1 MVIGERKCYVAGLD
15 LGQKRDF
22 SAISLLEIVERVYA
36 RKDPVTWEN
45 ARDTCVRI
53 VYLERVD
60 LGTPYRDVVT
70 HVVELMGDARLKD
83 STLVVDATGV
93 GTPVVD
99 MLRKADL
106 PCRMMPVTIT
116 GGEHDAPVKGGYHVP
131 KRELLTGLQVLVQSG
146 GLQIPR
152 RLMLADALIKELV
165 GMKEG
170 SRDDLALATSLAWWW
185 ARKSEAWRGVRGR
198 VV

>member
-1 MVIGERKCYVAGLD
+1 MVVGERRWYVAGLD

-22 SAISLLEIVERVYA
+22 SAIALLEIAERVLD
-36 RKDPVTWEN
+36 RRDPVTWEQ
-45 ARDTCVRI
+45 AKETCVRL
-53 VYLERVD
+53 VYLERVE
-60 LGTPYRDVVT
+60 LGTPYPDVVA
-70 HVVELMGDARLKD
+70 HVVGLMGDARLKD

-93 GTPVVD
+93 GTPVD
-99 MLRKADL
+99 MLRKANL
-106 PCRMMPVTIT
+106 ACRLMPVTIT
-116 GGEHDAPVKGGYHVP
+116 GGEHDSPVKGGYHVP
-131 KRELLTGLQVLVQSG
+131 KRELLTGLQVLVQQ
-146 GLQIPR
+146 GLLRIPR
-152 RLMLADALIKELV
+152 RLMLADAFIQELV

>member
-1 MVIGERKCYVAGLD
+1 
-15 LGQKRDF
+15 
-22 SAISLLEIVERVYA
+22 
-36 RKDPVTWEN
+36 
-45 ARDTCVRI
+45 
-53 VYLERVD
+53 
-60 LGTPYRDVVT
+60 
-70 HVVELMGDARLKD
+70 
-83 STLVVDATGV
+83 
-93 GTPVVD
+93 
-99 MLRKADL
+99 
-106 PCRMMPVTIT
+106 
-116 GGEHDAPVKGGYHVP
+116 VP

-185 ARKSEAWRGVRGR
+185 ARKSEAWRCVRGR

>member
-1 MVIGERKCYVAGLD
+1 LVIGERRAYVAGLD
-15 LGQKRDF
+15 LGQKRDY
-22 SAISLLEIVERVYA
+22 SAISLLEVAERTLEE
-36 RKDPVTWEN
+36 RDPVTWEQ
-45 ARDTCVRI
+45 AKDRRVRV

-60 LGTPYRDVVT
+60 LGTPYPDVVT
-70 HVVELMGDARLKD
+70 HVAGLMGDARLKD

-93 GTPVVD
+93 GAPVVD

-106 PCRMMPVTIT
+106 PCRLMPVTIT
-116 GGEHDAPVKGGYHVP
+116 GGEHDAAVKGGYHVP

-152 RLMLADALIKELV
+152 RLMLADALIKEMV
-165 GMKEG
+165 EMKEG
-170 SRDDLALATSLAWWW
+170 SRDDLVLATSLAWWW
-185 ARKSEAWRGVRGR
+185 ARKTEAWRGRVGR